1 VRAETREHLFDVAV
15 IGAGV
20 VGCAVAR
27 DIGRRGMS
35 CVLVDR
41 ADDVGDATSKANTAI
56 LHTGF
61 DAEPG
66 TLESRLVAR
75 ATSCSPTMPA
85 RPVSRSSASERSFS
99 HGMTISERHCQAFVK
114 RRCPTGTAL

>member
-1 VRAETREHLFDVAV
+1 
-15 IGAGV
+15 
-20 VGCAVAR
+20 
-27 DIGRRGMS
+27 MS

-75 ATSCSPTMPA
+75 GHQLLSDYAGEA
-85 RPVSRSSASERSFS
+85 GVALERI
-99 HGMTISERHCQAFVK
+99 GALVLAWMTISERHCQAFVK

>member
-56 LHTGF
+56 SILAST
-61 DAEPG
+61 PNP
-66 TLESRLVAR
+66 AR
-75 ATSCSPTMPA
+75 SNRGLLRGATSCSPTMPA
-85 RPVSRSSASERSFS
+85 RPVSRSSASEPSFS